1 MPKEE
6 ASHKCLSLI
15 MVDSVVKA
23 KKKQRKSIILK
34 HIRRNANMN
43 QKRQKW
49 RTLLMMIQKKVH
61 LTSLIMKLIMND
73 DEMESDD
80 EKNNDESNE

>member
-73 DEMESDD
+73 DETESDD